1 MQLLCDYKHS
11 YTQHGGLRPF
21 GVSFLYAGW
30 DRHHGFQLYQSD
42 PSGNY
47 RCGPP
52 QCAHVATR
60 ARARTR
66 AQAHTRSPDL
76 PQPPFS
82 LHSGWKATSIGSN
95 SESAKATLK
104 AEYKADFSLTAA
116 AELALKTLTKAM
128 DTTAP
133 SSEKVEVAVLTRDGA
148 GALVQKQY
156 SAAEV
161 DALLAVIKAAAP
173 AAAAVAVT

>member
-1 MQLLCDYKHS
+1 VRS
-11 YTQHGGLRPF
+11 
-21 GVSFLYAGW
+21 
-30 DRHHGFQLYQSD
+30 
-42 PSGNY
+42 
-47 RCGPP
+47 PP
-52 QCAHVATR
+52 AAVR
-60 ARARTR
+60 ARGDSLAR
-66 AQAHTRSPDL
+66 AHTRSPD
-76 PQPPFS
+76 PPPNLS
-82 LHSGWKATSIGSN
+82 RCRSGWKATSIGSN

-133 SSEKVEVAVLTRDGA
+133 SSEKVEVAVLTRDSA

>member
-1 MQLLCDYKHS
+1 MR
-11 YTQHGGLRPF
+11 GGI
-21 GVSFLYAGW
+21 GTM
-30 DRHHGFQLYQSD
+30 GFS
-42 PSGNY
+42 
-47 RCGPP
+47 CTK
-52 QCAHVATR
+52 ATR
-60 ARARTR
+60 AVTIGAPLHRR
-66 AQAHTRSPDL
+66 RSPRCVLHSDTFL
-76 PQPPFS
+76 PTPPPPPPPAH

-133 SSEKVEVAVLTRDGA
+133 SSEKVEVAVLTRNDA
-148 GALVQKQY
+148 GALIQKQY
-156 SAAEV
+156 TAAEV

-173 AAAAVAVT
+173 AAVTTAAT